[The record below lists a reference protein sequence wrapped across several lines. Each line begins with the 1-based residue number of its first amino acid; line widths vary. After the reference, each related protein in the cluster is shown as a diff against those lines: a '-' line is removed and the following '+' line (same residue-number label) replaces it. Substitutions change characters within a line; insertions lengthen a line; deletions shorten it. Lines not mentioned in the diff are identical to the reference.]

1 MAAVFVCGVR
11 ARPKNMMKIP
21 IPTAN
26 ARRGSISSYLDR
38 DHATDDQ
45 IADEDHEDTDGD
57 QYPADDAFEHRTE
70 VGRGDEIHECREHDR
85 KKGDQ
90 RARGTGLRGQSR
102 DLAFDSDALANRV
115 GDVVED

>member
-26 ARRGSISSYLDR
+26 ARRGTISSYLDR

-45 IADEDHEDTDGD
+45 VADKDHENADADQRPTDEALEHRAEIGRRDEVHEGREHKWQEGD
-57 QYPADDAFEHRTE
+57 QCA
-70 VGRGDEIHECREHDR
+70 GG
-85 KKGDQ
+85 
-90 RARGTGLRGQSR
+90 ARRCGPCPISPL
-102 DLAFDSDALANRV
+102 V
-115 GDVVED
+115 